1 MLTSEGEIPGNDLVL
16 ADVGRPPSLRPPLSS
31 LDGCSA
37 DEMQQLASRSTQSD
51 FRTAGHCAAALSYSS
66 VIDLLLFA

>member
-37 DEMQQLASRSTQSD
+37 DEMQQLVVGVRNPIFALLGT
-51 FRTAGHCAAALSYSS
+51 ALSYSS